1 MTRSQ
6 NALNAPIYPRP
17 LRQSGKPVCNNPKE
31 VNRPETYRL
40 CGANKR

>member
-6 NALNAPIYPRP
+6 NAPTVPIYPRP

-31 VNRPETYRL
+31 VNRPETPRL
-40 CGANKR
+40 PGANKR